1 MKNGSF
7 RWNTLLLLIVL
18 LVSGCEGLILRDTD
32 STAQATGKVTA
43 RVLLCPLTF
52 CFSELGVIEAK
63 NQERRAEEQ
72 TRYRQWFQTLT
83 PEQQERELD
92 RQARLDAARMQA
104 LGLMMQGRGLFQQPP
119 APMYTPPPP
128 ISTPRTRHCTS
139 NIIGNQVYT
148 DCY

>member
-1 MKNGSF
+1 MYTGTV
-7 RWNTLLLLIVL
+7 RWTLLLFVSGL

-32 STAQATGKVTA
+32 STAEATGKVAT

-63 NQERRAEEQ
+63 NQERHAEEQ

-92 RQARLDAARMQA
+92 RQARLEAARIQA
-104 LGLMMQGRGLFQQPP
+104 LGLMMQGQGFSRPRQAPSYMPP
-119 APMYTPPPP
+119 SRET
-128 ISTPRTRHCTS
+128 TNCRS
-139 NIIGNQVYT
+139 NIVGNYVYT
-148 DCY
+148 HCD